1 MQLGF
6 SFVRYSVILL
16 SLVAFQ
22 QVVPWTAVSASDT
35 NVFLVRNGLQ
45 GDGYTA
51 TGVRAVKFRGNA
63 SLLLGTNANSCV
75 LAIAVH
81 HMEYV
86 EDPTLRPTFR
96 LVAYNPGSHK
106 IVATLVEFTE
116 LEHVFNRN
124 NHLIMHA
131 YGTGMN
137 GVDGASL
144 DAIIDLTYKAS
155 ASPTIPA
162 TPIRVSIQP
171 LGTVKPTGAPGFNVP
186 STTDEGLVLFST
198 DDPAHP
204 VLEVDVTGTGT
215 GPSAGCNV
223 NLSST
228 TLDFGTI
235 TVGNTNVQPLI
246 LRNNG
251 SAPCTV
257 NGIIL
262 NGGSAFSYTA
272 PATPFTLTNG
282 TAITLWVR
290 YTTVTNVSDSAVMRI
305 TSTDPN
311 APQQYVN
318 LTGGASAAP
327 ANITA
332 SPGLLNFGAV
342 QVGTNQTL
350 NVTVVNRGGTA
361 GTVTALSLGTASSI
375 FTVSPAAPFVLP
387 PSSTQM
393 VAVTY
398 SPQNTA
404 NMTSALE
411 IQNSANRLTSISLV
425 ATGIT
430 PVCSLQVRETSLDF
444 GAVVFGGSRIRS
456 VTITNTGLAPCSING
471 LNFSG
476 SNNFTNF
483 PSVTLPLA
491 ILPGT
496 SANLSF
502 SFTPN
507 GGLVSGTATIL
518 DSAGSTTIALS
529 GSGVATSPSCA
540 VNISQT
546 SLTYGNVA
554 VGGTNTQF
562 FVISNTSATNCTVS
576 ALTPSGS
583 SDFTAFTTPAQTP
596 PFPLAA
602 GSWVEVGVQYTPSGA
617 GGVSGSLQVVTS
629 DSVHPIV
636 NVSLTGTGVD
646 PSIGLS
652 TNNLQFGKVQS
663 RSTVTQTVVLSN
675 PGGVN
680 ATIDSISIVGSP
692 NFTLDPIV
700 PQSQFELTN
709 NAFVTIPVTYLA
721 PNYPS
726 ADVGAI
732 LISNN
737 VPGSPLIVTLNGIS
751 LQSVLSLTL
760 SNWTF
765 GTVPVGATNS
775 VAVTINNTGNT
786 NGTIESVDITGS
798 SGRYQINPKAPI
810 TVAPGSSTNLNIEYV
825 PANIQ
830 TIVIIGGS
838 VTSAGKPSKV
848 SP

>member
-16 SLVAFQ
+16 LLVAFQ

-144 DAIIDLTYKAS
+144 DAIIDLTYEAS
-155 ASPTIPA
+155 ASPAIPA
-162 TPIRVSIQP
+162 TPVRVSIQP

-235 TVGNTNVQPLI
+235 TVGTTNVQPLI

-251 SAPCTV
+251 AAACTV
-257 NGIIL
+257 NGILL

-272 PATPFTLTNG
+272 PATPFTLAAGSALT
-282 TAITLWVR
+282 ILVR
-290 YTTVTNVSDSAVMRI
+290 YTTVTNVSDSAVLRI
-305 TSTDPN
+305 TSTDPA
-311 APQQYVN
+311 APQQYVT
-318 LTGGASAAP
+318 LSGGASSAP

-332 SPGLLNFGAV
+332 GPGLLNFGAV

-350 NVTVVNRGGTA
+350 NVTVVNRGGTV
-361 GTVTALSLGTASSI
+361 GTVTALSLGAASSI
-375 FTVSPAAPFVLP
+375 FTVSPATSFVLP

-398 SPQNTA
+398 RPINTA
-404 NMTSALE
+404 NVSSALQ
-411 IQNSANRLTSISLV
+411 IQDSANHLLSISLV

-430 PVCSLQVRETSLDF
+430 PVCSLQVSATSLDF
-444 GAVVFGGSRIRS
+444 GAVNFGGSRSLS
-456 VTITNTGLAPCSING
+456 VSVKNTGLAPCSING

-483 PSVTLPLA
+483 PNVTFPLA
-491 ILPGT
+491 ILPGAST
-496 SANLSF
+496 NLSF
-502 SFTPN
+502 SFIPT
-507 GGLVSGTATIL
+507 GGLVSGAATIF
-518 DSAGSTTIALS
+518 DSAGSTTISLS
-529 GSGVATSPSCA
+529 GSGAVTAPSCA
-540 VNISQT
+540 VNVSQT

-562 FVISNTSATNCTVS
+562 FVISNTSATNCSVS
-576 ALTPSGS
+576 ALTSSGS
-583 SDFTAFTTPAQTP
+583 SDFATFAPSL
-596 PFPLAA
+596 PFSLPA

-617 GGVSGSLQVVTS
+617 GAASGALQVVTG
-629 DSVHPIV
+629 DSVQPIV
-636 NVSLTGTGVD
+636 NVALTGTGVD
-646 PSIGLS
+646 PFIGLS

-663 RSTVTQTVVLSN
+663 GSTITRTVRLSN

-680 ATIDSISIVGSP
+680 ATIDSISIAGSP

-709 NAFVTIPVTYLA
+709 NATVTIPVTYVA
-721 PNYPS
+721 PDYPS

-732 LISNN
+732 IISNN
-737 VPGSPLIVTLNGIS
+737 VPGSPLIVTLNGTS

-765 GTVPVGATNS
+765 GTVPLGTTNS

-786 NGTIESVDITGS
+786 NGTIETVEITGS
-798 SGRYQINPKAPI
+798 GRYRTLPAAPI
-810 TVAPGSSTNLNIEYV
+810 TVGAGASTNLTIEFI

-830 TIVIIGGS
+830 TVVIIGGS

>member
-1 MQLGF
+1 MQLGL
-6 SFVRYSVILL
+6 SFVRHSVFLL
-16 SLVAFQ
+16 LLVTLQ

-35 NVFLVRNGLQ
+35 NVFLAHNGLQ

-51 TGVRAVKFRGNA
+51 TGVRAVKLGGSA
-63 SLLLGTNANSCV
+63 SLLLGTNANTCV

-86 EDPTLRPTFR
+86 DDPTLRPTFR
-96 LVAYNPGSHK
+96 LVAYNSGSHK

-116 LEHVFNRN
+116 LEHVFNGK

-144 DAIIDLTYKAS
+144 DAIIDLTYEAS
-155 ASPTIPA
+155 ASPAIPA

-171 LGTVKPTGAPGFNVP
+171 LGSVKPSGAPGFNVP

-215 GPSAGCNV
+215 GPLAGCNV

-228 TLDFGTI
+228 TLNFGTI
-235 TVGNTNVQPLI
+235 TVGTTNVQPLI

-251 SAPCTV
+251 TAACTV
-257 NGIIL
+257 SGILL
-262 NGGSAFSYTA
+262 NGGSAFSFTG
-272 PATPFTLTNG
+272 PATPFTLVAGSALT
-282 TAITLWVR
+282 IFVR
-290 YTTVTNVSDSAVMRI
+290 YTSLTNVSDSAILRI
-305 TSTDPN
+305 TSTDPA

-332 SPGLLNFGAV
+332 SPGLLNFGAI

-350 NVTVVNRGGTA
+350 NVTIVNRGGTA
-361 GTVTALSLGTASSI
+361 GTVTALSFGTSSNSI
-375 FTVSPAAPFVLP
+375 FSASPVAPFVIP
-387 PSSTQM
+387 PSSTQI
-393 VAVTY
+393 VAVTCR
-398 SPQNTA
+398 PID
-404 NMTSALE
+404 TSAVMSTL
-411 IQNSANRLTSISLV
+411 QVKDSANHLTSISLV
-425 ATGIT
+425 VTGIT
-430 PVCSLQVRETSLDF
+430 PVCSLQVSATSLDF
-444 GAVVFGGSRIRS
+444 GAVNFGASRSLS
-456 VTITNTGLAPCSING
+456 VSVKNTSLAPCSINS

-483 PSVTLPLA
+483 PGVTLPLA
-491 ILPGT
+491 ILPGAST
-496 SANLSF
+496 NLSF
-502 SFTPN
+502 SFVPT
-507 GGLVSGTATIL
+507 GGLVSGTATII
-518 DSAGSTTIALS
+518 DSAGSTAITLS
-529 GSGVATSPSCA
+529 GSGAATSSSCA
-540 VNISQT
+540 VNVSQT
-546 SLTYGNVA
+546 SLTYGNLA

-562 FVISNTSATNCTVS
+562 FVISNTSATNCSVS
-576 ALTPSGS
+576 AITPSGS
-583 SDFTAFTTPAQTP
+583 GDFAVFAPTP
-596 PFPLAA
+596 PFQLPA
-602 GSWVEVGVQYTPSGA
+602 GSWVEVGVQYTPSGDGA
-617 GGVSGSLQVVTS
+617 VSGNLQVVS
-629 DSVHPIV
+629 GDSVQPIV
-636 NVSLTGTGVD
+636 NVALTGTGVD
-646 PSIGLS
+646 PFIGLS

-663 RSTVTQTVVLSN
+663 GSTITRTVVLSN

-680 ATIDSISIVGSP
+680 ATIDSISISGSP

-700 PQSQFELTN
+700 PHSQFELTN
-709 NAFVTIPVTYLA
+709 GASIIIPVTYVA
-721 PNYPS
+721 PVYPS
-726 ADVGAI
+726 TDIGAVI
-732 LISNN
+732 ISNN
-737 VPGSPLIVTLNGIS
+737 VPGSPLIVTLNGTS

-775 VAVTINNTGNT
+775 VSVTVNNTGNT
-786 NGTIESVDITGS
+786 NGTIETVEVAG
-798 SGRYQINPKAPI
+798 SGRFWTIPTAPI
-810 TVAPGSSTNLNIEYV
+810 TIGPGSFTNLNIEYV

-830 TIVIIGGS
+830 TIIIIGGS